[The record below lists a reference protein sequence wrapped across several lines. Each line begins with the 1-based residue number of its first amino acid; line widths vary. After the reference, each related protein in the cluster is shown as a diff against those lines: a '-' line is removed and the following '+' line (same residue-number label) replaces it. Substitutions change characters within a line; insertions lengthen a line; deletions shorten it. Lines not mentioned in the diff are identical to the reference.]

1 MSTKIFEI
9 QQKIFSTL
17 TNSEQLMEIVT
28 GVYDYVPENAE
39 TPYVTFSRILSTS
52 DTTKTNNGS
61 EKLSFFIEI
70 WSQSKGR
77 KEVVQVLSLVEQLL
91 EPEFVMDSIEV
102 IEQKAMSREVAEEA
116 YGLYHATLEFQII
129 I

>member
-17 TNSEQLMEIVT
+17 TSNEQLMEIIT
-28 GVYDYVPENAE
+28 GVYDYVPETVE

-52 DTTKTNNGS
+52 DTTKTKNAS

-91 EPEFVMDSIEV
+91 EPEFVMDSTEI